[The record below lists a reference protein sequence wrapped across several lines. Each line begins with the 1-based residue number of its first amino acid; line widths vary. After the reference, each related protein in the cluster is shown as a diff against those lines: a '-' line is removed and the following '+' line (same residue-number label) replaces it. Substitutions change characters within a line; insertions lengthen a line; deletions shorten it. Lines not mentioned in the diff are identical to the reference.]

1 MKYVNRRGWSERALV
16 VGLLLALP
24 FVVSGYLVGLAADIL
39 VMGLLVASLDLLI
52 GFTGLVS
59 IGHAAFFGVGA
70 YTVALAGTRGGIT
83 DAVLGLLLAVVAA
96 AGAAFVVG
104 WFATGT
110 TGVTFIMLTLAFAE
124 IFVVVAASWRSVT
137 NGDDGITG
145 IPIPALFGQLLI
157 GEWTLYYYTLVVFL
171 IGYVILSRVTSSPF
185 GRALQGIRAN
195 DDRMKSLGYSVRG
208 YKLAAF
214 TIAGA
219 VAGLAGGLHVHNV
232 GFVSPVITGFTLS
245 AFILVMHK
253 IGGGGTLWGPVIGAA
268 IVLYFRD
275 EVSSAFPSQWEA
287 LLGLLF
293 ILVVYFLP
301 RGVAGL
307 VQKLHRRFEGRWR
320 PRNQDSGDRR
330 TPAQR
335 PRAAEDIVT

>member
-1 MKYVNRRGWSERALV
+1 MRYVNHRAWTERVLV

-24 FVVSGYLVGLAADIL
+24 FAVSGYLVGLAADIL

-70 YTVALAGTRGGIT
+70 YAVALAGTRAGLT
-83 DAVLGLLLAVVAA
+83 DAVQGLLLAVVAA
-96 AGAAFVVG
+96 AVAAFVVG

-110 TGVTFIMLTLAFAE
+110 KGVTFIMLTLAFAE
-124 IFVVVAASWRSVT
+124 IFVVVAGSWRSFT

-145 IPIPALFGQLLI
+145 IPVPDLFGQLLV

-171 IGYVILSRVTSSPF
+171 IGYVILGRVTASPF
-185 GRALQGIRAN
+185 GRSLQGIRAN
-195 DDRMKSLGYSVRG
+195 EDRMRSLGYSVRG

-214 TIAGA
+214 TISGA

-232 GFVSPVITGFTLS
+232 GFVSPVILGFTLS

-253 IGGGGTLWGPVIGAA
+253 IGGGGTLWGPVIGAT

-275 EVSSAFPSQWEA
+275 EVSSAFPRQWEA

-307 VQKLHRRFEGRWR
+307 IQHLHQRFRSRWQ
-320 PRNQDSGDRR
+320 PPGIGGKR
-330 TPAQR
+330 TPVGQ
-335 PRAAEDIVT
+335 PRTAEDAVA

>member
-1 MKYVNRRGWSERALV
+1 VSYLNRRAWIERAIV
-16 VGLLLALP
+16 VALLLALP
-24 FVVSGYLVGLAADIL
+24 FVVSGYIVGLAADIL
-39 VMGLLVASLDLLI
+39 VLGLLVASLDLLI

-70 YTVALAGTRGGIT
+70 YALALASTRAGLT
-83 DAVLGLLLAVVAA
+83 DAVQGLLLAAIVGAA
-96 AGAAFVVG
+96 AALVVG

-110 TGVTFIMLTLAFAE
+110 RGVTFIMLTLAFAE
-124 IFVVVAASWRSVT
+124 IFVVVAVSWRSVT

-145 IPIPALFGQLLI
+145 IPVPSLFGQLLI

-171 IGYVILSRVTSSPF
+171 IGYVILSRVMSSPF

-195 DDRMKSLGYSVRG
+195 DDRMRSLGYSVRL

-219 VAGLAGGLHVHNV
+219 LAGVAGGLHVHNV
-232 GFVSPVITGFTLS
+232 GFVSPVLLGFGLS

-275 EVSSAFPSQWEA
+275 VVSSAFPHQWEA

-301 RGVAGL
+301 RGVSGM
-307 VQKLHRRFEGRWR
+307 VQQLHRR
-320 PRNQDSGDRR
+320 
-330 TPAQR
+330 
-335 PRAAEDIVT
+335 V